1 LFLTCHALSEDARFV
16 FFSLNRF
23 VISDTLAS
31 RSPCVA
37 FDVLKTIKL
46 PEHDR
51 YWESPE
57 WLQAQPPR
65 SYPAERFAASQFLRE
80 VVPADCLG
88 YLRFLEF
95 VFPPYKHNCWPPH
108 GHPALQDWV
117 ETIDWVKNKIN
128 TPGITLRLTMA
139 GTVSSRPDYPD
150 DRKTLTQAQGDEVL
164 AGYDRILEPLAR
176 LGGKDGL
183 TRFYADFAWPWK
195 WTEWARDSRRDIAN
209 YEAAREW
216 MKSKEDVFNE
226 RAERFILG
234 DRYERLSSS
243 EGEREE
249 RPWTIHYMLTY

>member
-1 LFLTCHALSEDARFV
+1 LFLTCHALSEDARFI

-95 VFPPYKHNCWPPH
+95 VFPPYNHNCWPPH
-108 GHPALQDWV
+108 GHPALQDWA

-243 EGEREE
+243 EGGREE
-249 RPWTIHYMLTY
+249 RPWMIHYMLTY